1 MDNLFSKTPKIIV
14 FLLATLMLSGGIS
27 VMDSLYAQKRKEK
40 DKKSDKENFRRPE
53 PTHQIKP
60 SIPSANRFQD
70 DKVFLENADSLFRPP
85 MDFEEKQIVKGN
97 VVFRQGGMWM
107 YCDSAYYFP
116 QRNSLDAFGHVEMRQ
131 GDTLFVYSDK
141 LFYDGGAR
149 KAVLTAGPSRN
160 NVQLK
165 DPKVT
170 LTTDSLDYDLNMELG
185 WYTRGGELR
194 DDVNTLTSV
203 YGEYSPSTKLAKF
216 QDEVVLDNEKDGYR
230 MFTEELEY
238 NTGNHVATINT
249 QTRIESANDTILTT
263 GGRYNTATDNAVL
276 TTRSTIIHRDSA
288 DNIVTLE
295 GDSIIYDKA
304 TGISRAYMFRDILRN
319 PQPMVLTDTARK
331 MTLIG
336 GYGEYN
342 DSLQRAL
349 STEYPLLLE
358 YSRPD
363 TLFLRADTILTYI
376 RTEMVWPDSLARPW
390 PAETRRRL
398 QSYRTPMDVA
408 RDLPVLLPVLPYGFR
423 MPGIELPVS
432 ALLGFPESFFAPREK
447 RSSGSSEPV
456 EENAAPIRTERLSK
470 DAAGADKKGLK
481 GEKSEVLKI
490 SEKLEVSEADGKPE
504 VSEISEIAESSD
516 TIPGSPDTIPGTSD
530 ALEMEDASDDIE
542 AMSDSVVARPSGPRL
557 DALGRDSLLMVPKD
571 FHVARAIG
579 RARFFNQDL
588 QGVADTLIYHE
599 FDSTLYM
606 IRKPIVWNEQRQVYG
621 NRIDVHFND
630 SVVDRAILPETGF
643 MAEFID
649 EDFYN
654 QLSGKKMTAYF
665 EDNDLK
671 RLDVDGNVEMIFLDV
686 PK

>member
-398 QSYRTPMDVA
+398 QGYKTPMDVA

-432 ALLGFPESFFAPREK
+432 ALLGFPESFFAPREN

-516 TIPGSPDTIPGTSD
+516 TISGSSDTIPGTSD

-654 QLSGKKMTAYF
+654 QLSGKK
-665 EDNDLK
+665 
-671 RLDVDGNVEMIFLDV
+671 
-686 PK
+686 